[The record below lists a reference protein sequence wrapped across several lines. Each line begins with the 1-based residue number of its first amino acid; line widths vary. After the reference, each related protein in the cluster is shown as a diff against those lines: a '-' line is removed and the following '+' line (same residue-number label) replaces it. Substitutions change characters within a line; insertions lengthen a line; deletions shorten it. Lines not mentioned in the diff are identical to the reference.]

1 MAFRIFT
8 ILKAFWWAI
17 SKIFWN
23 VILKKSFWINKSV
36 HINYC
41 TKLGKRKNV
50 KKPLEIFFYR
60 KTFYI
65 WKKETLYVH
74 RQVIQRSSPRYL
86 NLKQACWASYPKCW
100 MKQPLKI
107 IVITKLINYFRLANK
122 WNLLARCLS
131 KGKLYVKLWTK
142 T

>member
-1 MAFRIFT
+1 MAIGIFT
-8 ILKAFWWAI
+8 ILIVFWWAI

-41 TKLGKRKNV
+41 SKLGERKNV
-50 KKPLEIFFYR
+50 KSFWIYIFLLNDF
-60 KTFYI
+60 FI
-65 WKKETLYVH
+65 WKKETLYTH
-74 RQVIQRSSPRYL
+74 RQVIQRSSPRCL
-86 NLKQACWASYPKCW
+86 NLKQTCWASNPKCW
-100 MKQPLKI
+100 VKQRMKI
-107 IVITKLINYFRLANK
+107 IVIIKQMIYFRLANN

-131 KGKLYVKLWTK
+131 KRKSYVELWTK